1 MRQVGRRRGRERE
14 RERCRERERDRDR
27 ERERG
32 KHEHQCAITSRRI
45 WADGQR
51 HARVFVQACALAG
64 SDQGNT
70 YNTRAPVSI
79 CLDERLSNPKLESM
93 SMYVF

>member
-1 MRQVGRRRGRERE
+1 M
-14 RERCRERERDRDR
+14 
-27 ERERG
+27 
-32 KHEHQCAITSRRI
+32 
-45 WADGQR
+45 
-51 HARVFVQACALAG
+51 FVQACALAG